1 MSKRVALITGG
12 ASGIGRALGERLAER
27 GVTVVLAD
35 RQLEL
40 AEEVAAG
47 IGARGGAA
55 WAASLDVRDASSF
68 RELAAEVARREGSI
82 DYFFNNAGIAV
93 AGEMV
98 DYDDR
103 AWDDVLD
110 VNLRGV
116 GYGINAVYPIM
127 VAQRSGHIINT
138 ASMAGWLPMPRGA
151 SYAASKHAV
160 VGITKSLRIEGAAHG
175 VRASVLCP
183 GAIQTPILLGGTFGG
198 HVGRR
203 VPDSVMKKFWK
214 RARPMDVNAFA
225 VEVLKDVDA
234 NEPYIIVPRWW
245 KAIWLFERFAP
256 RMSLRLWSRVYA
268 RQRAELEASA
278 ADPHPAHT
286 TDAPVHAE

>member
-1 MSKRVALITGG
+1 MGKRVALITGG
-12 ASGIGRALGERLAER
+12 ASGIGRALGQRLAE
-27 GVTVVLAD
+27 GGATVVLAD
-35 RQLEL
+35 RQIEL
-40 AEEVAAG
+40 AREAAAG
-47 IGARGGAA
+47 IRAAGGSA
-55 WAASLDVRDASSF
+55 WAVALDVRDADAF
-68 RELAAEVARREGSI
+68 RDVAAEVARREGSI
-82 DYFFNNAGIAV
+82 DLFFNNAGIGV
-93 AGEMV
+93 AGELA
-98 DYDDR
+98 DYDQR

-116 GYGINAVYPIM
+116 AYGIDAVYPIM
-127 VAQRSGHIINT
+127 VGQGSGHIINT

-160 VGITKSLRIEGAAHG
+160 VGLTKALRIEGATHG

-198 HVGRR
+198 QVGRR
-203 VPDSVMKKFWK
+203 VPDAVMKKLWK
-214 RARPMDVNAFA
+214 RLRPMNVDAFA
-225 VEVLKDVDA
+225 AEVLEDVAA

-245 KAIWLFERFAP
+245 KAIWLFERVAP
-256 RMSLRLWSRVYA
+256 RVSLRLWSRIYA

-278 ADPHPAHT
+278 TDPYPANT